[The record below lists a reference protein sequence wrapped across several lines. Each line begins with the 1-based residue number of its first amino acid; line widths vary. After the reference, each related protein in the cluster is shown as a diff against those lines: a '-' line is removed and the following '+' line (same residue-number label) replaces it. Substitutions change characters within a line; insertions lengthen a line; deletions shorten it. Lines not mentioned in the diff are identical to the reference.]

1 MQRTEQLLQ
10 LLKGTYQDILKSNLV
25 GIYLHGS
32 YVLGSYNE
40 KTSDLDYIVVVHRPL
55 TITEKQQLMTVTI
68 NQLWPLA
75 PQKGLEF
82 HVMLLSS
89 TQHFV
94 HPCPFDFHFS
104 KYHYQHYQ
112 KNPERYLHE
121 MQGVDSDL
129 AAHLTIMHAAGQ
141 VLLGPAIDEVFGP
154 VPASDYWDSIKSDI
168 ENATVSIYEQPMYT
182 ILNLCRVLAYRQDG
196 LILSK
201 QTGGE
206 WGIAHLPVRWQP
218 LIDQALSVYA
228 GQAPDESWPLT
239 DLPRFADE
247 MLRRLDL

>member
-10 LLKGTYQDILKSNLV
+10 LLKTTYQDILKANLV

-32 YVLGSYNE
+32 YALGSYNE
-40 KTSDLDYIVVVHRPL
+40 KISDLDYVVVVHHQL
-55 TITEKQQLMTVTI
+55 TITEKQQLMTVTLD
-68 NQLWPLA
+68 QLWPLA

-82 HVMLLSS
+82 HVLLLSA
-89 TQHFV
+89 TQHFI
-94 HPCPFDFHFS
+94 HPCSFDFHFS

-112 KNPERYLHE
+112 RNPERYLRE
-121 MQGVDSDL
+121 MQGTDLDL

-141 VLLGPAIDEVFGP
+141 VLVGPAIEEVFGP
-154 VPASDYWDSIKSDI
+154 VSAIDYWDSIKFDV
-168 ENATVSIYEQPMYT
+168 ENAAIGIHDQPMYT

-206 WGIAHLPVRWQP
+206 WGLAHLPVQWQP
-218 LIDQALSVYA
+218 LIHQALKSYA
-228 GQAPDESWPLT
+228 GQVSDEQWSLT
-239 DLPRFADE
+239 ELQDFSDS
-247 MLRRLDL
+247 MLQRLGL